1 MIYGYARVSTRGQ
14 ARDGNSL
21 EYQEQKLKE
30 AGVSTIYIDT
40 FTGTTTARPELDK
53 LMQVISAGDTLVV
66 SKLDRIARSVV
77 QGAELIDKL
86 GNAGVNVHILNMG
99 IIDNS
104 PTGKLIRNVMLSFA
118 PSEGPH
124 LRLWRVRSP

>member
-30 AGVSTIYIDT
+30 VGVSTIFIDT
-40 FTGTTTARPELDK
+40 YTGTTTDRPELEK
-53 LMQVISAGDTLVV
+53 LMSEISSGDTLVV
-66 SKLDRIARSVV
+66 TKLDRIARSVV

-86 GNAGVNVHILNMG
+86 GNVGVRRCIMMVA
-99 IIDNS
+99 DW
-104 PTGKLIRNVMLSFA
+104 KR
-118 PSEGPH
+118 
-124 LRLWRVRSP
+124 